1 MNKIYQLKNKVY
13 LLTSTK
19 TTKQLKSK
27 RPELTK
33 GKDLRRKEN
42 WLTIYNTLKL
52 IDDFHQEQI
61 SKEITIK
68 HQFKTIDSQSN
79 FNDLMSNVRSLG
91 NFYQDLES
99 KLENLE
105 QKIKRSNNEF

>member
-1 MNKIYQLKNKVY
+1 MNKIYQLKTQVY

-33 GKDLRRKEN
+33 GKDLRRKDN

-61 SKEITIK
+61 SKEINIK
-68 HQFKTIDSQSN
+68 YKFKTIDSNPN
-79 FNDLMSNVRSLG
+79 FNDLMSNVLSLG
-91 NFYQDLES
+91 NFYQNLDA

-105 QKIKRSNNEF
+105 QKIKKNNEF